1 MVDDLRATLV
11 QMLSG
16 RMGGD
21 ASSHLP
27 GDASSRL
34 QEALLARINQR
45 PAGDPLRDVLSQ
57 MLAQRQPTAG
67 NLRADPQALLR
78 AARDALNALQ
88 ERDSAIAAALG
99 ACAECWGAEAGC
111 PQCNGLGRPGWAAP
125 DPVAFATWVAPAMRA
140 MAQSASNAP
149 ADQPADQEANGP
161 G

>member
-45 PAGDPLRDVLSQ
+45 PAGDPLRDVLGQ
-57 MLAQRQPTAG
+57 MLAQRQPAAG
-67 NLRADPQALLR
+67 NPRADPQTLLR

-88 ERDSAIAAALG
+88 ERDAAIAAALG

-140 MAQSASNAP
+140 MAQSASNTP
-149 ADQPADQEANGP
+149 GDQEASGP